1 VTGVGFTPL
10 SADSSFAIHF
20 LTPASRTGR
29 QVRVVSETEVLYWLA
44 EGVKNRAVGFTQL
57 NAELS
62 RSHLLLT
69 LTVERAGVD
78 GAAARLGKLLLVD
91 LAGSEK
97 VKKTGAATLTTIPC
111 LLSRCAFSSPDN
123 LHFLTFSRPPAAL
136 PRCFRRHWRRAGRG
150 EVDQQ
155 IAFSAG

>member
-1 VTGVGFTPL
+1 VL
-10 SADSSFAIHF
+10 A
-20 LTPASRTGR
+20 LTRSRAGR

-57 NAELS
+57 NAESS

-69 LTVERAGVD
+69 LTVERAGAD

-97 VKKTGAATLTTIPC
+97 VKKTGAQLARALVI
-111 LLSRCAFSSPDN
+111 CAPS
-123 LHFLTFSRPPAAL
+123 
-136 PRCFRRHWRRAGRG
+136 
-150 EVDQQ
+150 
-155 IAFSAG
+155 